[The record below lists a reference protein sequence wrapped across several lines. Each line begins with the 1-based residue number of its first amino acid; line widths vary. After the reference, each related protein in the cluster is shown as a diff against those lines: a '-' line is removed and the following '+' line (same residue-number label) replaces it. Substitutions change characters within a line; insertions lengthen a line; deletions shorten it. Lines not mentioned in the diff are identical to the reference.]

1 MKNEKVAKGRIIG
14 FAGPCFL
21 IVSPFF
27 GAPGPTQE
35 PGPHSAAKRHPKTLF
50 PISHPTTR
58 PPRSLS
64 PSNSHCGK
72 TPSQGTKFIQILY
85 GIRDKHVCPCLTFN
99 TPFFISF
106 QNFDLQLHT
115 RFAHVFRA
123 AFSIFGVTLPWL
135 QSLILGSVVESFNL
149 QHFLLPTWFCR
160 IFCWP
165 IQTLKANNK
174 Q

>member
-1 MKNEKVAKGRIIG
+1 MRRQEGRRGRRDAEEGGRGGRRDEESEKMKKLFKKMKNEKVAKGRIIG

-123 AFSIFGVTLPWL
+123 AFSIFGVTLP
-135 QSLILGSVVESFNL
+135 
-149 QHFLLPTWFCR
+149 
-160 IFCWP
+160 
-165 IQTLKANNK
+165 
-174 Q
+174 